1 MNSIDTFVAF
11 DIKGTH
17 PDPESAEIVE
27 IGAVAVDSGEIRET
41 FGRLVRGRL
50 PLPPTVARRM
60 GIGEEELEG
69 AEELVRALNDFV
81 AFMGDAPLVAHD
93 LAFQSGIVTR
103 FFPLPSAA
111 GACDLLEFARAVLPR
126 LVRHDLPTL
135 VRFFELDPEDPVR
148 APACAARTAEVYL
161 KLLELTREKGLAVVQ
176 RMLRVI
182 EGTEST
188 LVETM
193 VGLANEL
200 VRTEM
205 MRSIRSR
212 PISSE
217 YIKEMFN
224 VQGDESAPSE
234 SVSSAPLDPEEIR
247 AMFGEGGPFHQSM
260 PEYELRPQQAEMAE
274 AVVDAFNEARFLVV
288 EAGTGTGKSMAYLIP
303 SVLWTLRNGGRVI
316 VSTNTKN
323 LQEQLFF
330 KDLPEL
336 NEVVDRPFQYTL
348 LKGRGNYLCLNRW
361 HSVLRQ
367 IDTYLTPEERAAA
380 LPLVLWAEETATGD
394 ISENA
399 GFRASGGL
407 WNKVCSDGVY
417 CRGQACPYYA
427 KCFAMRV
434 RRAALKS
441 QIVVVNHSLLFSDL
455 ATEGAVLGEYEHL
468 IFDEAHNI
476 EKVAAQ
482 YLGLDLT
489 LWRIRDLVNRLYA
502 RDQAETGLLVTL
514 RGSLASSK
522 LDDATASPFDA
533 LIDRLVEEVRGL
545 WADAFGFFEHL
556 TAEMR
561 IRVDDGAGYVQK
573 LRFRREDQI
582 FAPCADSLEALEEG
596 LARVRGDLTQLTE
609 WMGDLRAGMFE
620 MQDELASDLEG
631 CRTDLQRLEDDLAF
645 LTLAEDE
652 GYVYWLELPAREGS
666 ADTRFYAAPLDVS
679 LHLSDQLFDRLS
691 TCVFTSATVAI
702 NGKFRYFLDRLGL
715 QDTVGDRLRTLC
727 VGSPFEYDRQALVCV
742 PRFLPSPKAPSFRGA
757 VRDLIHALTEQ
768 VRRGTLVLFTS
779 YRMLNRSYGELKDI
793 LESEG
798 ILLLGQGLDGSR
810 SNITAQFRE
819 DRGSVLFGTD
829 SFWEGVDVPGEALEM
844 LVIVKLPFA
853 VPTEPFV
860 EAQMER
866 LEKLGKNPFLY
877 YSVPEAA
884 IRFRQGF
891 GRLIRNRADRGAVVI
906 LDTRVLTTRYG
917 EVFLKILPARHQAF
931 RSEGEMIG
939 EIRRWFG
946 EDSGDR
952 LSQDPTHGFEEVFR
966 GER

>member
-27 IGAVAVDSGEIRET
+27 IGAVAVESGEVRET
-41 FGRLVRGRL
+41 FERLVRGRL

-60 GIGEEELEG
+60 GL
-69 AEELVRALNDFV
+69 AEAEMEDAESPVRALNDLAEFV
-81 AFMGDAPLVAHD
+81 GDAPLVAHD
-93 LAFQSGIVTR
+93 LAFQLGIWAR
-103 FFPLPSAA
+103 FSSLPAT
-111 GACDLLEFARAVLPR
+111 GGTGDLLEFARSVLPR
-126 LVRHDLPTL
+126 LVRHDLATL
-135 VRFFELDPEDPVR
+135 VRFFELGPEGPVR
-148 APACAARTAEVYL
+148 APECAARTAEVYL

-176 RMLRVI
+176 RMLRMV
-182 EGTEST
+182 EGTDST
-188 LVETM
+188 LVEIL
-193 VGLANEL
+193 VGVANEL

-205 MRSIRSR
+205 MRSIRSK

-217 YIKEMFN
+217 YIREMFN
-224 VQGDESAPSE
+224 VQGDESVPSE
-234 SVSSAPLDPEEIR
+234 SASGAPLALEEVR
-247 AMFGEGGPFHQSM
+247 AVFGEDGPFHRKM
-260 PEYELRPQQAEMAE
+260 PGYELRPEQAEMAE
-274 AVVDAFNEARFLVV
+274 AVANAFNEAGFLVV

-303 SVLWTLRNGGRVI
+303 SVMWALRNGDRVI

-336 NEVVDRPFQYTL
+336 CEAVGQPFQYTL

-361 HSVLRQ
+361 YSVLRQ

-380 LPLVLWAEETATGD
+380 LPLVIWAEETATGD

-399 GFRASGGL
+399 GFRISGGL
-407 WNKVCSDGVY
+407 WNKVCSDGAS
-417 CRGQACPYYA
+417 CRGQGCQHYT

-441 QIVVVNHSLLFSDL
+441 QVVVVNHSLLFSDL
-455 ATEGAVLGEYEHL
+455 ATEGAVLGDYEHL

-482 YLGLDLT
+482 YLGLDLNI
-489 LWRIRDLVNRLYA
+489 WRIRDLANRLYA
-502 RDQAETGLLVTL
+502 RDQIETGVLVTL
-514 RGSLASSK
+514 RTGLASSK
-522 LDDATASPFDA
+522 LNDATLSPFDT
-533 LIDRLVEEVRGL
+533 LIERLIEEVRDL
-545 WADAFGFFEHL
+545 WTDAFGFFENV

-561 IRVDDGAGYVQK
+561 IRGNEGAGYVQK
-573 LRFRREDQI
+573 LRFRGEDRI
-582 FAPCADSLEALEEG
+582 FDPCRDSLEAFEEG
-596 LARVRGDLTQLTE
+596 VTRAFGDLTQLIE
-609 WMGDLRAGMFE
+609 WMGDLRSGTFE
-620 MQDELASDLEG
+620 MQDELVGDLEG
-631 CRTDLQRLEDDLAF
+631 CRADLQKLENDLAF
-645 LTLAEDE
+645 LTRAEDE
-652 GYVYWLELPAREGS
+652 EYVYWLELPSREGS
-666 ADTRFYAAPLDVS
+666 VDTRFYVAPLDVS
-679 LHLSDQLFDRLS
+679 QHLSSQLFDRLS

-715 QDTVGDRLRTLC
+715 QATMGDRLQTLC

-742 PRFLPSPKAPSFRGA
+742 PRFLPSPKSPSFREA
-757 VRDLIHALTEQ
+757 VRDLIRALTEQ

-779 YRMLNRSYGELKDI
+779 YRMLNRSYEELKEV

-798 ILLLGQGLDGSR
+798 ILLLGQGVDGSR
-810 SNITAQFRE
+810 SNITEQFRE

-829 SFWEGVDVPGEALEM
+829 SFWEGVDVPGDALEM

-866 LEKLGKNPFLY
+866 LERLGKNPFLY

-891 GRLIRNRADRGAVVI
+891 GRLIRNRADRGAVVV
-906 LDTRVLTTRYG
+906 LDNRVLTTRYG

-931 RSEGEMIG
+931 RSEEEMI
-939 EIRRWFG
+939 ETIRRWFA
-946 EDSGDR
+946 ED
-952 LSQDPTHGFEEVFR
+952 PEA
-966 GER
+966 